1 MAMITRPTDK
11 VMNVNIAYD
20 DMMRPVL
27 GPDNP
32 FDSRKNK
39 GMNSVAGGL
48 SLLANTLRDWKS
60 DETCYPQVTSRNNR
74 WMPTPSCSNKEH
86 SPCTAMP

>member
-39 GMNSVAGGL
+39 GMNSVAGECP
-48 SLLANTLRDWKS
+48 LLTHVAYSPDS
-60 DETCYPQVTSRNNR
+60 DQTGS
-74 WMPTPSCSNKEH
+74 S
-86 SPCTAMP
+86 

>member
-1 MAMITRPTDK
+1 MITRPTDK

-39 GMNSVAGGL
+39 GMNSVAGWS
-48 SLLANTLRDWKS
+48 SLLA
-60 DETCYPQVTSRNNR
+60 
-74 WMPTPSCSNKEH
+74 
-86 SPCTAMP
+86 